1 MITLNT
7 NSRRL
12 FESRLQKYLKA
23 FGLNILSPLFSI
35 NYVEIEKYTNF
46 EIKENNQKLKISF
59 LKSKNLVKKF
69 PDPLH

>member
-35 NYVEIEKYTNF
+35 NYVEIEKYNNF
-46 EIKENNQKLKISF
+46 EIKENNQKTE
-59 LKSKNLVKKF
+59 NLF
-69 PDPLH
+69 S

>member
-46 EIKENNQKLKISF
+46 EIKENNQKTE
-59 LKSKNLVKKF
+59 NLSS
-69 PDPLH
+69 

>member
-23 FGLNILSPLFSI
+23 FGLNIVSLLFSI
-35 NYVEIEKYTNF
+35 TYVKIEKYTNF
-46 EIKENNQKLKISF
+46 EIKENNQKIESLF
-59 LKSKNLVKKF
+59 F
-69 PDPLH
+69 

>member
-23 FGLNILSPLFSI
+23 FGLNIVSPLFSI

-46 EIKENNQKLKISF
+46 EIKENNQKIE
-59 LKSKNLVKKF
+59 NLF
-69 PDPLH
+69 S

>member
-23 FGLNILSPLFSI
+23 FGLNIVSSLFSI
-35 NYVEIEKYTNF
+35 TYVKIEKYTNF
-46 EIKENNQKLKISF
+46 EIKENNQKIESLF
-59 LKSKNLVKKF
+59 F
-69 PDPLH
+69 

>member
-23 FGLNILSPLFSI
+23 FGLNIVSPLFSI

-46 EIKENNQKLKISF
+46 EIKENNQKTE
-59 LKSKNLVKKF
+59 NLF
-69 PDPLH
+69 S

>member
-23 FGLNILSPLFSI
+23 FGLNIVSPLFSI
-35 NYVEIEKYTNF
+35 TYFKIEKYTNF
-46 EIKENNQKLKISF
+46 EIKENNQKIESLF
-59 LKSKNLVKKF
+59 F
-69 PDPLH
+69 

>member
-46 EIKENNQKLKISF
+46 EIKENNQKTE
-59 LKSKNLVKKF
+59 NLF
-69 PDPLH
+69 S

>member
-1 MITLNT
+1 MIILNT

-23 FGLNILSPLFSI
+23 FGLNIVSPLFSI

-46 EIKENNQKLKISF
+46 EIKENNQKIE
-59 LKSKNLVKKF
+59 NLF
-69 PDPLH
+69 S

>member
-46 EIKENNQKLKISF
+46 EIKENNQKT
-59 LKSKNLVKKF
+59 KNLF
-69 PDPLH
+69 S

>member
-1 MITLNT
+1 MITLNA

-46 EIKENNQKLKISF
+46 EIKENNQKTE
-59 LKSKNLVKKF
+59 NLF
-69 PDPLH
+69 S